1 MKNVLRALAGMAILA
16 LGVFAMNGLIGMKTL
31 PPVKPSPAVV
41 PSVMVQRVQPDTLVP
56 TVDIEGRVRSLNRMT
71 VLSEV
76 SGMVPVGG
84 KEFRDGVRFAKGE
97 VMLQLDGSESE
108 ANLVAQRSQWLQ
120 VLAGSLADLQLDFPE
135 RAATWEAYV
144 KGLDVKQKVAPLPVA
159 ETDRERLYL
168 NGKGI
173 VSGYHAIRS
182 AEARLDKFEVRAPFA
197 GAITGAS
204 VEPGSMVRAAQ
215 PLGTLVG
222 TSAFEIKSAVHARH
236 LGRLAVGNAVSFV
249 QEDGRPVA
257 VGTVVRI
264 SGTVD
269 VATQSA
275 SVFSQVMALEDEVLR
290 DGRYLSGVVSLSPV
304 FNAVR
309 LNAELV
315 QEIGEASVLILEGQ
329 RLSRQPVTVLHWD
342 GDEAIVAGLE
352 PDTPLLAAPVSG
364 THEGMLVNVIQE

>member
-1 MKNVLRALAGMAILA
+1 
-16 LGVFAMNGLIGMKTL
+16 
-31 PPVKPSPAVV
+31 
-41 PSVMVQRVQPDTLVP
+41 
-56 TVDIEGRVRSLNRMT
+56 
-71 VLSEV
+71 
-76 SGMVPVGG
+76 
-84 KEFRDGVRFAKGE
+84 
-97 VMLQLDGSESE
+97 
-108 ANLVAQRSQWLQ
+108 
-120 VLAGSLADLQLDFPE
+120 
-135 RAATWEAYV
+135 
-144 KGLDVKQKVAPLPVA
+144 LDVKQKVAPLPVA

-342 GDEAIVAGLE
+342 GDEAIVTGLE